1 METASEGF
9 IVSTDDGWTFY
20 CSVAEVGAARERRWI
35 LISANR
41 QLHVG
46 PKWTRMLLE
55 PQLRQLV
62 NDWWLD
68 EKHGARA
75 VAAREQR
82 TSEPSRSALR
92 HDRPFRYVAR

>member
-1 METASEGF
+1 METSSEGF

-20 CSVAEVGAARERRWI
+20 CSVAEVGGARERRWI
-35 LISANR
+35 FISANR

-46 PKWTRMLLE
+46 PKWTGVLLE

-68 EKHGARA
+68 EKQAAHA
-75 VAAREQR
+75 VGSRSETR
-82 TSEPSRSALR
+82 SEPSRFAAR
-92 HDRPFRYVAR
+92 HGKSFRYVAR

>member
-1 METASEGF
+1 METSSEGF

-35 LISANR
+35 FISANR

-46 PKWTRMLLE
+46 PKWAGVLRG

-68 EKHGARA
+68 EKHATRA
-75 VAAREQR
+75 VATRGQPR
-82 TSEPSRSALR
+82 SEPSRSPLR
-92 HDRPFRYVAR
+92 HGRPLRYVTR